1 MELYFVEVIEK
12 AGKIM
17 EVSLNFFSYLLQE
30 FFNEVET
37 EKLIADLKE
46 GKTVEHNNVIFSLSR
61 ITTN

>member
-1 MELYFVEVIEK
+1 MELYFVEVIK
-12 AGKIM
+12 KTGKIM
-17 EVSLNFFSYLLQE
+17 EISLNFFSYLLQE
-30 FFNEVET
+30 FFTEIET